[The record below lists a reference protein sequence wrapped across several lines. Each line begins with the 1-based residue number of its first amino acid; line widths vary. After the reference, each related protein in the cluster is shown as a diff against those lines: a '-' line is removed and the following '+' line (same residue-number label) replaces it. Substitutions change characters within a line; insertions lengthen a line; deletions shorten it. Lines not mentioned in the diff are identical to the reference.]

1 MANEA
6 GRVDRETNYCTFK
19 LSEPS
24 TAAGRQGWLSTPRAR
39 VPGEASGLARAA
51 AGSMVRGGGA
61 AGWIRAGDGGGG
73 PWGSEVAT
81 ATAAEVEAR
90 GA

>member
-24 TAAGRQGWLSTPRAR
+24 TAAGPQGWLSTPRAR
-39 VPGEASGLARAA
+39 VPGAASGLARAA

-61 AGWIRAGDGGGG
+61 AGGIRAGGGGGG
-73 PWGSEVAT
+73 PWGSEVA
-81 ATAAEVEAR
+81 AAAAAAVEAP